1 MDSEYLYMDNSA
13 TFKVRWEG
21 HTEKTSKKFHTL
33 NSVLQVVDII
43 KNLVSGSILSKNGF
57 KKWSLE
63 VTDLYSLKGI
73 FVIASLK

>member
-1 MDSEYLYMDNSA
+1 MLGRSY
-13 TFKVRWEG
+13 
-21 HTEKTSKKFHTL
+21 TEKTSRKFHTI
-33 NSVLQVVDII
+33 NNMLQVVNII

-57 KKWSLE
+57 KKWYLE